1 MTCPRAGTFIYDRI
15 CGLYFGAFRPHE
27 WSNNA
32 KAVLRAGEDATDWLA
47 FSGRGCGASAKAG
60 APQKKNPDMKPGPVM
75 PQRTSGHDDHS
86 EDSGIS

>member
-1 MTCPRAGTFIYDRI
+1 MAGLQRQ
-15 CGLYFGAFRPHE
+15 
-27 WSNNA
+27 
-32 KAVLRAGEDATDWLA
+32 
-47 FSGRGCGASAKAG
+47 GCGANAKAG

>member
-32 KAVLRAGEDATDWLA
+32 KAVLPAGEDATDWLA
-47 FSGRGCGASAKAG
+47 FSGRGAART
-60 APQKKNPDMKPGPVM
+60 QKPARPKRKTP
-75 PQRTSGHDDHS
+75 T
-86 EDSGIS
+86 